1 MHGLFR
7 SELPRIVVCA
17 SGSGSNFEA
26 LVKASLENKL
36 KAKIELLIAD
46 KECYAIERAK
56 RLDIPF
62 VKLNKPWYVHFE
74 EVLDNVKPD
83 LIVLSGFMRIIPE
96 DIVKKYFPKIV
107 NIHPSLLPS
116 FPGKEGIKQAYE
128 YGVKVTGITIHFV
141 DSGVDTGPIIFQ
153 KAIEV
158 KDEWSFE
165 QFEEEIHKLEHEY
178 YWQVIEK
185 LLYSDYRIE
194 NRKVL
199 FNKNY

>member
-96 DIVKKYFPKIV
+96 DIVKNTF
-107 NIHPSLLPS
+107 L
-116 FPGKEGIKQAYE
+116 
-128 YGVKVTGITIHFV
+128 
-141 DSGVDTGPIIFQ
+141 
-153 KAIEV
+153 
-158 KDEWSFE
+158 
-165 QFEEEIHKLEHEY
+165 
-178 YWQVIEK
+178 K
-185 LLYSDYRIE
+185 LLTYTHRYFHLFPVK
-194 NRKVL
+194 KVS
-199 FNKNY
+199 NKRMSTELRLLA